1 MNKGYRGFLTVLSL
15 MVLVLGIV
23 VVSEVNAQ
31 LITGNLVGT
40 VLDKTGAVVPG
51 ATVEALNTETG
62 AKYNTR
68 ANDAGEYRFNNLAV
82 GTYNVSAS
90 APNLATTTING
101 YPVELNMTKS
111 LPITLEIKGAVTT
124 VEVSGVSEPL
134 DTTTSTLATTFDPKM
149 NADLPS
155 TTLGPSGI
163 LNLSLLS
170 SGVASSG
177 GIGAGSGP
185 SIGGQRPRNNNFT
198 VEGIDNNSKS
208 VTGPLVPVPN
218 DSIAEFTL
226 LQNQYSPE
234 FGHSSGGQFNFVL
247 KGGTNS
253 FHGLGYIYSQNR
265 NFNAMDQA
273 TKNNSFTQ
281 NQRYDNNRFG
291 GNIGG
296 PILKNKL
303 FFFGSAQYN
312 PLGQATVPGAPVCTP
327 TSAGYTALGGI
338 SVVSPTNLGVFKQ
351 YATAAPAGSNC
362 STAAKYTPDKN
373 FANLAK
379 AVDATHPASP
389 DCPQFG
395 CFYVTNPSAPRG
407 YTGVDMGVLPVAA
420 PNYANQLTWMGK
432 IDYNISDKDKLNGSY
447 IYNNLN
453 QIDNTPSLPAFY
465 LAAPANINRLVTINE
480 YHTFSSRVSNELRLG
495 FNRSYS
501 LTPTGN
507 FKYPGLD
514 SFPDLLF
521 DELNTLQI
529 GPDPNGPQ
537 FGYQNL
543 YQASDNVTW
552 TKSRHTLKFGI
563 EGRKYISPQS
573 FTQRSRGDYEY
584 STMDRF
590 LRDLNPDL
598 LAERSN
604 GNPIYYGDQTA
615 LYWFANDDWRIRQN
629 ITVNL
634 GVRYEYTTIP
644 FGERSQKL
652 NQAASVP
659 GLVDFS
665 EPRAPKNNWGPRIG
679 IAYSPGSSGTTSIRA
694 GFGISYD
701 VLYDNI
707 GILSLPPQLSGTI
720 DTPFTP
726 DITNY
731 LGNGGIKPG
740 PGGLRSFNPATPDC
754 VANGVAAGVP
764 CQIFSTGN
772 HIVVDQ
778 LSPKSMQ
785 WTLGV
790 QHVFHKDYTVEVRYV
805 GTRGIHL
812 NTQERINRQ
821 PLTNSKVF
829 LPTYLT
835 APTQATL
842 DALPYT
848 VAGIG
853 NGAYGNGDSIVPAY
867 ENAGFFGANLVQFT
881 PNGDSNYHGMAEQV
895 TRRFAN
901 GLTFVQSYTYSHTI
915 DNSTADFFTSVLTPR
930 RGQDFQNMANDRSNS
945 ALDRRHRFTLA
956 LIYDV
961 PYFKSGNWLKRN
973 VAGNW
978 EVGPIYT
985 YQSPEWMTVQSSRDV
1000 NGNGDT
1006 AGDRAIFNPSGIG
1019 TTSSDSSPLCK
1030 SSLPSFATCGENDFS
1045 SKKGPPGPKNFDSRP
1060 FIVAYQA
1067 NSSTAK
1073 YIRAGTYAQMNLG
1086 RNTLPARHINNLDL
1100 TALKRFS
1107 FTERMRLEFSAQALN
1122 VLNHPQFVPGSLN
1135 DVQSIG
1141 YTGSRSFLQ
1150 PGNAQFNNPENV
1162 FASNARS
1169 LQLALK
1175 FIF

>member
-1 MNKGYRGFLTVLSL
+1 MIKRHSRFFAVLSVVAL
-15 MVLVLGIV
+15 ALGLVG
-23 VVSEVNAQ
+23 VSQVSAQ
-31 LITGNLVGT
+31 LISGNLTGT

-51 ATVEALNTETG
+51 ATVEAVNTQTG
-62 AKYNTR
+62 AKYETK

-82 GTYNVSAS
+82 GTYNISAS
-90 APNLATTTING
+90 AANLATTTING
-101 YPVELNMTKS
+101 FTIELNMTKS
-111 LPITLEIKGAVTT
+111 LSITLEIKGAVTT
-124 VEVSGVSEPL
+124 VEVSGVAEAL

-218 DSIAEFTL
+218 DSISEFTV

-253 FHGLGYIYSQNR
+253 FHGLAYSYSQNR

-273 TKNNSFTQ
+273 TKNNGFTQ
-281 NQRYDNNRFG
+281 NQRFDNNRFG
-291 GNIGG
+291 GNFGG

-303 FFFGSAQYN
+303 FFLGSGQYN
-312 PLGQATVPGAPVCTP
+312 PVGQASVPGAPVCTP
-327 TSAGYTALGGI
+327 TAAGYTTLGGI
-338 SVVSPTNLGVFKQ
+338 SGISATNLGVFKT
-351 YATAAPAGSNC
+351 YATPAPSGGDPC
-362 STAAKYTPDKN
+362 PTAPKLDPRDPLGKTPN
-373 FANLAK
+373 
-379 AVDATHPASP
+379 
-389 DCPQFG
+389 
-395 CFYVTNPSAPRG
+395 TNQDIYITNASAPG
-407 YTGVDMGVLPVAA
+407 GFTPVQVKILPVAA
-420 PNYANQLTWMGK
+420 PNYNNAKTFMGK
-432 IDYNISDKDKLNGSY
+432 IDYDISSKDQIRGSY
-447 IYNNLN
+447 IYNDFFA
-453 QIDNTPSLPAFY
+453 IDNSPSLPAFF
-465 LAAPANINRLVTINE
+465 LPNPANINRLVTVNE
-480 YHTFSSRVSNELRLG
+480 YHTFNASLSNELRLG
-495 FNRSYS
+495 FNRSYNRTS
-501 LTPTGN
+501 TGN
-507 FKYPGLD
+507 FKFPGLD

-521 DELNTLQI
+521 DELNTLQM

-543 YQASDNVTW
+543 YQATDNVTW
-552 TKSRHTLKFGI
+552 TKSHHTLKFGI

-584 STMDRF
+584 SSMDRYF
-590 LRDLNPDL
+590 RDLNPDL

-604 GNPIYYGDQTA
+604 GDPIYYGDQTA
-615 LYWFANDDWRIRQN
+615 LYWFANDDWRIRPN
-629 ITVNL
+629 LTLNL

-644 FGERSQKL
+644 FGERSQSL
-652 NQAASVP
+652 NQAATVP
-659 GLVDFS
+659 GLIDFS

-679 IAYSPGSSGTTSIRA
+679 IAYSPGSGGTTSVRA

-720 DTPFTP
+720 DTPFSP
-726 DITNY
+726 DIPNY
-731 LGNGGIKPG
+731 LANGGIVPG
-740 PGGLRSFNPATPDC
+740 AGGVRTFASLHE
-754 VANGVAAGVP
+754 
-764 CQIFSTGN
+764 QKQKTGN

-821 PLTNSKVF
+821 PLTTSTIG
-829 LPTYLT
+829 LPTYLSN
-835 APTQATL
+835 PGQAAL

-848 VAGIG
+848 RSGIAA
-853 NGAYGNGDSIVPAY
+853 GAYGNGNSFVPAY
-867 ENAGFFGANLVQFT
+867 TAAGFDGPGQNIVQFT
-881 PNGDSNYHGMAEQV
+881 PNGDSNYHGLAAQV
-895 TRRFAN
+895 TRRMAN
-901 GLTFVQSYTYSHTI
+901 GLTFVSSYTYSHTI

-930 RGQDFQNMANDRSNS
+930 RTQDFQNLAADRSNS

-956 LIYDV
+956 AIYDV
-961 PYFKSGNWLKRN
+961 PYFKSGSWLKKN
-973 VAGNW
+973 VLGNW
-978 EVGPIYT
+978 EAGPIYT
-985 YQSPEWMTVQSSRDV
+985 YQSPEWMTVQSGRDV

-1006 AGDRAIFNPSGIG
+1006 AGDRAVFNPKG
-1019 TTSSDSSPLCK
+1019 TPGLSSDVAPLCN
-1030 SSLPSFATCGENDFS
+1030 SSLPTGINASTGLTWKCTDGNA
-1045 SKKGPPGPKNFDSRP
+1045 GPYQ
-1060 FIVAYQA
+1060 VAYLA
-1067 NSSTAK
+1067 NNANAQ
-1073 YIRAGTYAQMNLG
+1073 YIRAGSLALMNLG
-1086 RNTLPARHINNLDL
+1086 RNTLPARHINNLDF

-1107 FTERMRLEFSAQALN
+1107 LTEGKKVEFSAQALN

-1141 YTGSRSFLQ
+1141 YTGSRTFLQ
-1150 PGNAQFNNPENV
+1150 PGNGEFNNPETV
-1162 FASNARS
+1162 FASNARA

>member
-1 MNKGYRGFLTVLSL
+1 VSKTYRRFWTVFSL
-15 MVLVLGIV
+15 VVLIV
-23 VVSEVNAQ
+23 GLVAVSQVSAQ
-31 LITGNLVGT
+31 LISGNLVGT

-51 ATVEALNTETG
+51 ATVEAANTQTG
-62 AKYNTR
+62 AKYNTK
-68 ANDAGEYRFNNLAV
+68 ANDAGEYRFNNMAI
-82 GTYNVSAS
+82 GTYNISAS

-101 YPVELNMTKS
+101 YAIELNMTKS
-111 LPITLEIKGAVTT
+111 LSITLEIKGAVTT
-124 VEVSGVSEPL
+124 VEVSGVAEAL
-134 DTTTSTLATTFDPKM
+134 DTASSTLATTFDPKM

-177 GIGAGSGP
+177 AIGAGAGP

-218 DSIAEFTL
+218 DSIAEFTV

-265 NFNAMDQA
+265 TFNAVDQA
-273 TKNNSFTQ
+273 VKNNGFTQ

-296 PILKNKL
+296 PILRNKL

-312 PLGQATVPGAPVCTP
+312 PLGQASVPGAPVCTP
-327 TSAGYTALGGI
+327 TAKGYTTLGGI
-338 SVVSPTNLGVFKQ
+338 QGLSATNVGVFKT
-351 YATAAPAGSNC
+351 YATPAPVGGNC
-362 STAAKYTPDKN
+362 STAPTGIQITDPN
-373 FANLAK
+373 
-379 AVDATHPASP
+379 SP
-389 DCPQFG
+389 TGF
-395 CFYVTNPSAPRG
+395 TN
-407 YTGVDMGVLPVAA
+407 VEVGVLPVAA

-432 IDYNISDKDKLNGSY
+432 IDYDISAKDQIRGSY

-453 QIDNTPSLPAFY
+453 AIDNAPSLPAFF
-465 LAAPANINRLVTINE
+465 LANPANINRLITVNE
-480 YHTFSSRVSNELRLG
+480 YHTFSPSVSNELRIG
-495 FNRSYS
+495 FNRTYN
-501 LTPTGN
+501 LTATGN
-507 FKYPGLD
+507 FKFPGLD

-521 DELNTLQI
+521 DELNTLQL

-537 FGYQNL
+537 FTYQNL

-552 TKSRHTLKFGI
+552 TKSHHTLKFGV

-584 STMDRF
+584 SSMDRYF
-590 LRDLNPDL
+590 RDLNPDL

-615 LYWFANDDWRIRQN
+615 LYWFVNDDWRIRQN
-629 ITVNL
+629 LTFNI

-644 FGERSQKL
+644 FGERSQSF

-659 GLVDFS
+659 GLIDFS

-679 IAYSPGSSGTTSIRA
+679 LAYSPGSSGKTSIRA

-720 DTPFTP
+720 DTPFSP
-726 DITNY
+726 DIPNY
-731 LGNGGIKPG
+731 LGSGGILPG
-740 PGGLRSFNPATPDC
+740 AGGLRTFPSVHAQQR
-754 VANGVAAGVP
+754 A
-764 CQIFSTGN
+764 TGN
-772 HIVVDQ
+772 HIVVNQ
-778 LSPKSMQ
+778 LSPKSLQ

-790 QHVFHKDYTVEVRYV
+790 QHVFHKDYTLEVRYV

-812 NTQERINRQ
+812 NTQERINRK
-821 PLTNSKVF
+821 PKTSSTLA
-829 LPTYLT
+829 LPTFT
-835 APTQATL
+835 SKPDQATL
-842 DALPYT
+842 DALTVTLPIISAQSSFVSSYT
-848 VAGIG
+848 A
-853 NGAYGNGDSIVPAY
+853 
-867 ENAGFFGANLVQFT
+867 AGFDAPGQNIVQFT
-881 PNGDSNYHGMAEQV
+881 PNGDSIYHGMAEQL
-895 TRRFAN
+895 TRRMAN

-930 RGQDFQNMANDRSNS
+930 RTQDFQNLAADRSNS
-945 ALDRRHRFTLA
+945 ALDRRHRFTVA
-956 LIYDV
+956 AIYDL
-961 PYFKSGNWLKRN
+961 PYFKSGSWLKKN
-973 VAGNW
+973 VLGNW
-978 EVGPIYT
+978 EAGPIYT
-985 YQSPEWMTVQSSRDV
+985 YQSPEWQTVQSVRDV

-1006 AGDRAIFNPSGIG
+1006 AGDRAVFNPKG
-1019 TTSSDSSPLCK
+1019 TPGTSSDVNPLRNTGGTIVGYCACSTGSP
-1030 SSLPSFATCGENDFS
+1030 SDIPTNPNA
-1045 SKKGPPGPKNFDSRP
+1045 
-1060 FIVAYQA
+1060 Q
-1067 NSSTAK
+1067 
-1073 YIRAGTYAQMNLG
+1073 YIRAGSFALMNLG
-1086 RNTLPARHINNLDL
+1086 RNTLPARHINNLDF

-1107 FTERMRLEFSAQALN
+1107 LTEGKKIEFSAQALN

-1150 PGNAQFNNPENV
+1150 PGNPQFNNPETV
-1162 FASNARS
+1162 FASNARA

>member
-1 MNKGYRGFLTVLSL
+1 VCKDKRFLENSGKIQEDSVIKKYSRFFAVLSGV
-15 MVLVLGIV
+15 VLALGLV
-23 VVSEVNAQ
+23 AVSQVSAQ
-31 LITGNLVGT
+31 LISGNLTGT

-51 ATVEALNTETG
+51 ATVEAVNTQTGVKYET
-62 AKYNTR
+62 K
-68 ANDAGEYRFNNLAV
+68 ANENGEYRFSNLAV
-82 GTYNVSAS
+82 GTYNISAS

-101 YPVELNMTKS
+101 FTIELNMTKS
-111 LPITLEIKGAVTT
+111 LSITLEIKGAVTT
-124 VEVSGVSEPL
+124 VEVSGVAEAL

-218 DSIAEFTL
+218 DSISEFTV

-247 KGGTNS
+247 KGGTNT
-253 FHGLGYIYSQNR
+253 FHGLAYIYSQNR

-273 TKNNSFTQ
+273 TKNNGFTQ

-291 GNIGG
+291 GNFGG

-303 FFFGSAQYN
+303 FFFGSGQYN
-312 PLGQATVPGAPVCTP
+312 PVGQASVPGAPVCTP
-327 TSAGYTALGGI
+327 TAAGYTALGGI
-338 SVVSPTNLGVFKQ
+338 STVSATNLGVFKT
-351 YATAAPAGSNC
+351 YATPAPGGSNC
-362 STAAKYTPDKN
+362 STAAKYTPDGK
-373 FANLAK
+373 FANLLK

-395 CFYVTNPSAPRG
+395 CFYITNPSAPRG
-407 YTGVDMGVLPVAA
+407 YSGVDMGVLPIAA
-420 PNYANQLTWMGK
+420 PNYNNGKTFMGK
-432 IDYNISDKDKLNGSY
+432 IDYDISSKDQIRGSY
-447 IYNNLN
+447 IYNDFFA
-453 QIDNTPSLPAFY
+453 IDATPSLPAFF
-465 LAAPANINRLVTINE
+465 LPNPANINRLVTVNE
-480 YHTFSSRVSNELRLG
+480 YHTFNASLSNELRLG

-501 LTPTGN
+501 LTSTGN
-507 FKYPGLD
+507 FKFPGLD

-521 DELNTLQI
+521 DELNTLQM

-543 YQASDNVTW
+543 YQATDNVIW
-552 TKSRHTLKFGI
+552 TKSHHTLKFGI

-584 STMDRF
+584 SSMDRYF
-590 LRDLNPDL
+590 RDLNPDL

-615 LYWFANDDWRIRQN
+615 LYWFANDDWRIRPN
-629 ITVNL
+629 LTLNL

-644 FGERSQKL
+644 FGERSQSL

-659 GLVDFS
+659 GLIDFS

-720 DTPFTP
+720 DTPFSP
-726 DITNY
+726 DIPNY
-731 LGNGGIKPG
+731 LANGGIKPG
-740 PGGLRSFNPATPDC
+740 AGGIRTF
-754 VANGVAAGVP
+754 AGVHE
-764 CQIFSTGN
+764 QQQKTGN

-821 PLTNSKVF
+821 PRTTSTIG
-829 LPTYLT
+829 LPTYLSS
-835 APTQATL
+835 PGQAAL

-848 VAGIG
+848 AAGIAA
-853 NGAYGNGDSIVPAY
+853 GAYGNGNSFVPAY
-867 ENAGFFGANLVQFT
+867 TAAGFDGPGQNIVQFT
-881 PNGDSNYHGMAEQV
+881 PNGDSNYHGLASQV
-895 TRRFAN
+895 TRRMAN
-901 GLTFVQSYTYSHTI
+901 GLTFVSSYTYSHTI

-930 RGQDFQNMANDRSNS
+930 RGQDFQNLAADRSNS

-956 LIYDV
+956 AIYDV
-961 PYFKSGNWLKRN
+961 PYFKSGNWLKKN
-973 VAGNW
+973 VLGNW
-978 EVGPIYT
+978 EAGPIYT
-985 YQSPEWMTVQSSRDV
+985 YQSPEWMTVQSARDV

-1006 AGDRAIFNPSGIG
+1006 AGDRAVFNPKG
-1019 TTSSDSSPLCK
+1019 TPGLSSDVTALTNTAG
-1030 SSLPSFATCGENDFS
+1030 AT
-1045 SKKGPPGPKNFDSRP
+1045 
-1060 FIVAYQA
+1060 VAYLA
-1067 NSSTAK
+1067 NNANAQF
-1073 YIRAGTYAQMNLG
+1073 IRAGSFALMNLG
-1086 RNTLPARHINNLDL
+1086 RNTLPARHINNLDF

-1107 FTERMRLEFSAQALN
+1107 LTEGKKVEFSAQALN

-1150 PGNAQFNNPENV
+1150 PGSPTFNNPEGV
-1162 FASNARS
+1162 FASNARA
-1169 LQLALK
+1169 LQLAAK

>member
-1 MNKGYRGFLTVLSL
+1 MIKRYRIFLTLLSL
-15 MVLVLGIV
+15 MVLVLGLV
-23 VVSEVNAQ
+23 AVSQVSAQ
-31 LITGNLVGT
+31 LISGNLVGT
-40 VLDKTGAVVPG
+40 VLDKTGAVVPH
-51 ATVEALNTETG
+51 AAVEAVNTQTG
-62 AKYNTR
+62 ARYSTT
-68 ANDAGEYRFNNLAV
+68 ANDAGEYRFNNMAV
-82 GTYNVSAS
+82 GTYNISAS
-90 APNLATTTING
+90 ATNLATTTING
-101 YPVELNMTKS
+101 YAIELNMTKS
-111 LPITLEIKGAVTT
+111 LPITLEIRGAITT
-124 VEVSGVSEPL
+124 VEVSGVAEAL
-134 DTTTSTLATTFDPKM
+134 DTASSTLATTFDPKM

-177 GIGAGSGP
+177 AIGAGSGP

-218 DSIAEFTL
+218 DSIAEFTV

-247 KGGTNS
+247 KSGTNS
-253 FHGLGYIYSQNR
+253 FHGAGYIYSQNR

-273 TKNNSFTQ
+273 TKNNGFAS
-281 NQRYDNNRFG
+281 NQRYDNNRLG

-303 FFFGSAQYN
+303 FFFGSGQYN
-312 PLGQATVPGAPVCTP
+312 PVGQASVPGAPVCTP
-327 TSAGYTALGGI
+327 TAAGYTTLGGI
-338 SVVSPTNLGVFKQ
+338 SGLSATNVGVFKT
-351 YATAAPAGSNC
+351 YATPAPAGGKPC
-362 STAAKYTPDKN
+362 PTALTGIKITD
-373 FANLAK
+373 
-379 AVDATHPASP
+379 
-389 DCPQFG
+389 
-395 CFYVTNPSAPRG
+395 PSAV
-407 YTGVDMGVLPVAA
+407 TGFTNVEVAVLPVAA
-420 PNYANQLTWMGK
+420 PNYNNGKTFMGK
-432 IDYNISDKDKLNGSY
+432 IDYDISPKDQIRGSY
-447 IYNNLN
+447 LYNDFFA
-453 QIDNTPSLPAFY
+453 IDATPSLPAFF
-465 LAAPANINRLVTINE
+465 LPNPANINRLITVNE
-480 YHTFSSRVSNELRLG
+480 YHTFNASLSNELRLG
-495 FNRSYS
+495 FNRSYNRVS
-501 LTPTGN
+501 TGN
-507 FKYPGLD
+507 FKFPGLD

-521 DELNTLQI
+521 DQLNTLQL

-537 FGYQNL
+537 FGYQNV
-543 YQASDNVTW
+543 YQATDNVIW
-552 TKSRHTLKFGI
+552 TKSHHTFKFGI

-584 STMDRF
+584 SSMDRYF
-590 LRDLNPDL
+590 RDLNPDL

-615 LYWFANDDWRIRQN
+615 LYWFANDDWRIRPNLTLN
-629 ITVNL
+629 I
-634 GVRYEYTTIP
+634 GVRYEYMTIP
-644 FGERSQKL
+644 FGERSQAL

-659 GLVDFS
+659 GVISFA
-665 EPRAPKNNWGPRIG
+665 EPQAAKNNWGPRIG

-740 PGGLRSFNPATPDC
+740 AGGLRSFTPATADC
-754 VANGVAAGVP
+754 VKKNVAAGVP

-772 HIVVDQ
+772 HIVVNQ
-778 LSPKSMQ
+778 LSPKSLQ
-785 WTLGV
+785 WTLGL
-790 QHVFHKDYTVEVRYV
+790 QHVFGKDYTVELRYV

-812 NTQERINRQ
+812 NTQERINRSS
-821 PLTNSKVF
+821 LTTSTVG
-829 LPTYLT
+829 LPTYT
-835 APTQATL
+835 ATPGQAAL

-848 VAGIG
+848 AAGIAA
-853 NGAYGNGDSIVPAY
+853 GAYGNGDSLVPAF

-881 PNGDSNYHGMAEQV
+881 PNGDSNYHGLAEQV
-895 TRRFAN
+895 TRRMAN

-930 RGQDFQNMANDRSNS
+930 RGQDFQNLAADRSNS

-956 LIYDV
+956 AIYDL
-961 PYFKSGNWLKRN
+961 PYFKSGSWLKKN
-973 VAGNW
+973 LLGNW
-978 EVGPIYT
+978 EAGPIYT
-985 YQSPEWMTVQSSRDV
+985 YQSPEWMTVQSNRDV

-1006 AGDRAIFNPSGIG
+1006 AGDRAVFNPKG
-1019 TTSSDSSPLCK
+1019 TPGTSSDVTALHNTAG
-1030 SSLPSFATCGENDFS
+1030 AT
-1045 SKKGPPGPKNFDSRP
+1045 
-1060 FIVAYQA
+1060 VAYLA
-1067 NSSTAK
+1067 NNSSAQ
-1073 YIRAGTYAQMNLG
+1073 YIRAGAFAFMNLG
-1086 RNTLPARHINNLDL
+1086 RNTLPARHINDLDF

-1107 FTERMRLEFSAQALN
+1107 LTEWKKIEFSVQALN

-1141 YTGSRSFLQ
+1141 YTASRSFLV
-1150 PGNAQFNNPENV
+1150 PGNAEFNNPETV
-1162 FASNARS
+1162 FASNARA

>member
-1 MNKGYRGFLTVLSL
+1 MNKQYRRVYTILSVLI
-15 MVLVLGIV
+15 LVVGLFAVGQ
-23 VVSEVNAQ
+23 VSAQ
-31 LITGNLVGT
+31 LISGNLTGT

-51 ATVEALNTETG
+51 ATVEAVNTQTGVKYET
-62 AKYNTR
+62 K

-82 GTYNVSAS
+82 GTYNISAS
-90 APNLATTTING
+90 AANLATTTING
-101 YPVELNMTKS
+101 FAIELNMTKS
-111 LPITLEIKGAVTT
+111 LSITLEIKGAVTT
-124 VEVSGVSEPL
+124 VEVSGVAEAL

-177 GIGAGSGP
+177 AIGAGSGP
-185 SIGGQRPRNNNFT
+185 SVGGQRPRNNNFT

-218 DSIAEFTL
+218 DSISEFTV

-253 FHGLGYIYSQNR
+253 FHGLAYIYSQNR

-273 TKNNSFTQ
+273 TKNNHFTQ

-291 GNIGG
+291 GNFGG

-303 FFFGSAQYN
+303 FFFGSGQYN
-312 PLGQATVPGAPVCTP
+312 PVGQASVPGAPICTP
-327 TSAGYTALGGI
+327 TAAGYTAISGI
-338 SVVSPTNLGVFKQ
+338 SGLSATNLGVFQK
-351 YATAAPAGSNC
+351 YATAAPKTDC
-362 STAAKYTPDKN
+362 AAAPNVTK
-373 FANLAK
+373 
-379 AVDATHPASP
+379 DASGNVI
-389 DCPQFG
+389 DSW
-395 CFYVTNPSAPRG
+395 VTVSGQKVQVGTLNI
-407 YTGVDMGVLPVAA
+407 AA
-420 PNYANQLTWMGK
+420 PNYNNGKTFMGK
-432 IDYNISDKDKLNGSY
+432 IDYDISSKDQIRGSY
-447 IYNNLN
+447 IYNDFFA
-453 QIDNTPSLPAFY
+453 IDNSPSLPAFY
-465 LAAPANINRLVTINE
+465 LPNPANINRLVTINE
-480 YHTFSSRVSNELRLG
+480 YHTFNASLSNELRLG
-495 FNRSYS
+495 FNRSYGRTS
-501 LTPTGN
+501 TGN
-507 FKYPGLD
+507 FQFPGLD
-514 SFPDLLF
+514 SFPNLQF

-529 GPDPNGPQ
+529 GPDSNGPQ

-543 YQASDNVTW
+543 YQATDNVTW
-552 TKSRHTLKFGI
+552 TKSHHTFKFGI

-573 FTQRSRGDYEY
+573 FTQRSRGDYQY
-584 STMDRF
+584 SSLDNY
-590 LRDLNPDL
+590 LHDLTPDTL
-598 LAERSN
+598 GERSL

-629 ITVNL
+629 LTLNL

-644 FGERSQKL
+644 FGERAQSL

-659 GLVDFS
+659 GLIDFS
-665 EPRAPKNNWGPRIG
+665 EPRAAKNNWGPRVG

-707 GILSLPPQLSGTI
+707 GILSLPPQLSGTV
-720 DTPFTP
+720 DCSLFDPLATYDRRCPVPPGTQGF
-726 DITNY
+726 
-731 LGNGGIKPG
+731 LAKGGIP
-740 PGGLRSFNPATPDC
+740 PTTGLVTFQS
-754 VANGVAAGVP
+754 VAAQRGA
-764 CQIFSTGN
+764 SAN
-772 HIVVDQ
+772 HVVVDQ
-778 LSPKSMQ
+778 LDPKSMQ

-821 PLTNSKVF
+821 PLTNSKVG
-829 LPTYLT
+829 LPTYT
-835 APTQATL
+835 ANPGQGAL

-848 VAGIG
+848 RTGIG
-853 NGAYGNGDSIVPAY
+853 SGAYGNGDSIVPAFDA
-867 ENAGFFGANLVQFT
+867 AGFNGSNLVQFT
-881 PNGDSNYHGMAEQV
+881 PNGDSNYHGLATQV
-895 TRRFAN
+895 TRRMAN
-901 GLTFVQSYTYSHTI
+901 GLTFVSSYTYSHAI

-930 RGQDFQNMANDRSNS
+930 RTQDFQNLAADRSNS

-956 LIYDV
+956 AIYDV
-961 PYFKSGNWLKRN
+961 PYFKSGSWLKKN
-973 VAGNW
+973 VLGNW
-978 EVGPIYT
+978 EAGPIYT
-985 YQSPEWMTVQSSRDV
+985 YQSPEWMTVQSVRDV

-1006 AGDRAIFNPSGIG
+1006 AGDRAIFNPKGIPG
-1019 TTSSDSSPLCK
+1019 TSSDVTPLTN
-1030 SSLPSFATCGENDFS
+1030 SGGAV
-1045 SKKGPPGPKNFDSRP
+1045 
-1060 FIVAYQA
+1060 VAYLA
-1067 NSSTAK
+1067 NNPTAQ
-1073 YIRAGTYAQMNLG
+1073 YIRGGQFAFLNLG
-1086 RNTLPARHINNLDL
+1086 RNTLPARHINNLDF

-1107 FTERMRLEFSAQALN
+1107 LTESKKVEFSAQALN

-1150 PGNAQFNNPENV
+1150 PGSSTFNNPEGV
-1162 FASNARS
+1162 FASNARA
-1169 LQLALK
+1169 LQLAAK

>member
-1 MNKGYRGFLTVLSL
+1 VSKAYRKFWTVFSL
-15 MVLVLGIV
+15 MALMLGLVAV
-23 VVSEVNAQ
+23 NQVSAQ
-31 LITGNLVGT
+31 LISGNLVGT

-51 ATVEALNTETG
+51 ATVEAVNTQTG
-62 AKYNTR
+62 AKYNTK
-68 ANDAGEYRFNNLAV
+68 ANEAGEYRFNNMAV
-82 GTYNVSAS
+82 GIYNISAS
-90 APNLATTTING
+90 APNLATTTVNG
-101 YPVELNMTKS
+101 FSVELNMTKS

-124 VEVSGVSEPL
+124 VEVSGVAEAL
-134 DTTTSTLATTFDPKM
+134 DTASSTLATTFDPKM

-177 GIGAGSGP
+177 AIGAGAGP
-185 SIGGQRPRNNNFT
+185 SVGGQRPRNNNFT

-218 DSIAEFTL
+218 DSISDFTV

-253 FHGLGYIYSQNR
+253 FHGLAYEYSQNR
-265 NFNAMDQA
+265 NFNAIDQA
-273 TKNNSFTQ
+273 TTNNGFKQ

-303 FFFGSAQYN
+303 FFFGSGQYN
-312 PLGQATVPGAPVCTP
+312 PVGQASVPGAPVCTP
-327 TSAGYTALGGI
+327 TAAGYTALGSI
-338 SVVSPTNLGVFKQ
+338 SGVSATNLGVFKT
-351 YATAAPAGSNC
+351 YATAAPSGSQYKPC
-362 STAAKYTPDKN
+362 STAAGFTPDGKY
-373 FANLAK
+373 ANLK
-379 AVDATHPASP
+379 KTQDGTHPASP
-389 DCPQFG
+389 ECPQFG
-395 CFYVTNPSAPRG
+395 CFYITDPTNALGYSA
-407 YTGVDMGVLPVAA
+407 VDMGVLPVAA
-420 PNYANQLTWMGK
+420 PNYNNGKTFMGK
-432 IDYNISDKDKLNGSY
+432 IDYDISTKDQIRGSY
-447 IYNNLN
+447 IYNDFFA
-453 QIDNTPSLPAFY
+453 IDATPSLPAFFI
-465 LAAPANINRLVTINE
+465 ANPANINRLVTVNE
-480 YHTFSSRVSNELRLG
+480 YHTFNPTLSNELRLG
-495 FNRSYS
+495 FNRSYGRVS
-501 LTPTGN
+501 TGN
-507 FKYPGLD
+507 FKFPGLD

-521 DELNTLQI
+521 DELNTLQM

-543 YQASDNVTW
+543 YQATDNVTW
-552 TKSRHTLKFGI
+552 TKSHHTLKAGV

-590 LRDLNPDL
+590 LRDLNPDV

-629 ITVNL
+629 LTLNL

-644 FGERSQKL
+644 FGERSQAL

-659 GLVDFS
+659 GLIDFS
-665 EPRAPKNNWGPRIG
+665 EPRAAKNNWGPRIG
-679 IAYSPGSSGTTSIRA
+679 LAYSPGSSGTTSIRA

-707 GILSLPPQLSGTI
+707 GILSLPPQLSSTI

-731 LGNGGIKPG
+731 LANGGIKPG
-740 PGGLRSFNPATPDC
+740 AGGLRTFASVHAQQQ
-754 VANGVAAGVP
+754 A
-764 CQIFSTGN
+764 TGN
-772 HIVVDQ
+772 HVVVNQ
-778 LSPKSMQ
+778 LDPKSLQ

-790 QHVFHKDYTVEVRYV
+790 QHVFHKDYTLEVRYV

-821 PLTNSKVF
+821 TLTTSTVF
-829 LPTYLT
+829 LPTYLQN
-835 APTQATL
+835 PGQAAL

-848 VAGIG
+848 RAGIAAS
-853 NGAYGNGDSIVPAY
+853 AYGNGNSFVPAY
-867 ENAGFFGANLVQFT
+867 TAAGFDGIGQNIVQFT
-881 PNGDSNYHGMAEQV
+881 PNGDSIYHGVAEQL
-895 TRRFAN
+895 TRRMAH
-901 GLTFVQSYTYSHTI
+901 GLTFIQSYTYSHAI
-915 DNSTADFFTSVLTPR
+915 DNSTADFFTSVITPR
-930 RGQDFQNMANDRSNS
+930 RTQDFQNLAADRSNS
-945 ALDRRHRFTLA
+945 ALDRRHRFTIA
-956 LIYDV
+956 AIYDL
-961 PYFKSGNWLKRN
+961 PYFKSGNWLKKN
-973 VAGNW
+973 VLGNW
-978 EVGPIYT
+978 EAGPIYT
-985 YQSPEWMTVQSSRDV
+985 YQSPEWQTVQSGRDV

-1006 AGDRAIFNPSGIG
+1006 AGDRAVFNPTGVAG
-1019 TTSSDSSPLCK
+1019 TSSDVTPLCT
-1030 SSLPSFATCGENDFS
+1030 SSLPTGINPATGLTWKCTDG
-1045 SKKGPPGPKNFDSRP
+1045 GATPYQ
-1060 FIVAYQA
+1060 VAYLA
-1067 NSSTAK
+1067 NTATAQ
-1073 YIRAGTYAQMNLG
+1073 YIRGGVYAKMNLG
-1086 RNTLPARHINNLDL
+1086 RNTLPSRHINNLDF

-1107 FTERMRLEFSAQALN
+1107 ITEGKKIEFSAQALN

-1141 YTGSRSFLQ
+1141 YTGSRNFLQ
-1150 PGNAQFNNPENV
+1150 PGSPQFGNPEKA

-1169 LQLALK
+1169 LQLAAK

>member
-1 MNKGYRGFLTVLSL
+1 MNKKYRKFWTLLSL
-15 MVLVLGIV
+15 MVLLLGLV
-23 VVSEVNAQ
+23 GVSQVSAQ
-31 LITGNLVGT
+31 LISGNLVGT
-40 VLDKTGAVVPG
+40 VLDKTGAVVPN
-51 ATVEALNTETG
+51 ATVEAVNTQTG
-62 AKYNTR
+62 AKYETK
-68 ANDAGEYRFNNLAV
+68 ANGAGEYRFNNLAV
-82 GTYNVSAS
+82 GTYNISAS
-90 APNLATTTING
+90 APNLATTTVNG
-101 YPVELNMTKS
+101 YLVELNMTKS
-111 LPITLEIKGAVTT
+111 LSITLEIKGAVTT
-124 VEVSGVSEPL
+124 VEVTGVAEAL

-177 GIGAGSGP
+177 AIGAGAGP
-185 SIGGQRPRNNNFT
+185 SVGGQRPRNNNFT
-198 VEGIDNNSKS
+198 VEGIDNNSKG

-218 DSIAEFTL
+218 DSIAEFTV

-253 FHGLGYIYSQNR
+253 FHGLAYEYSQNR
-265 NFNAMDQA
+265 NFNAIDQA
-273 TKNNSFTQ
+273 TTNNGFKK

-291 GNIGG
+291 GSIGG

-303 FFFGSAQYN
+303 FFFGSGQYN
-312 PLGQATVPGAPVCTP
+312 PVGQATVPGAPVCTP
-327 TSAGYTALGGI
+327 TTTGYTALGGI
-338 SVVSPTNLGVFKQ
+338 SGVSATNLGVFKT
-351 YATAAPAGSNC
+351 YATAAPSGSQYKQC
-362 STAAKYTPDKN
+362 PTAATYTPDNK
-373 FANLAK
+373 FANVST
-379 AVDATHPASP
+379 AVDGKHPASP
-389 DCPQFG
+389 ECPQFG
-395 CFYVTNPSAPRG
+395 CFYVTDSTNALGYSA
-407 YTGVDMGVLPVAA
+407 VDMGVLPVAA
-420 PNYANQLTWMGK
+420 PNYNNGKTFLGK
-432 IDYNISDKDKLNGSY
+432 IDYDISAKDQIRGSY
-447 IYNNLN
+447 IYNNLYA
-453 QIDNTPSLPAFY
+453 IDNAPSLPAFY
-465 LAAPANINRLVTINE
+465 LAAPANINRLITINE
-480 YHTFSSRVSNELRLG
+480 FHTFNTSVSNELRIG
-495 FNRSYS
+495 FNRTYY

-521 DELNTLQI
+521 DELNTLQL

-537 FGYQNL
+537 FGYQNV
-543 YQASDNVTW
+543 YQATDNVTW
-552 TKSRHTLKFGI
+552 TKSHHTLKFGV

-584 STMDRF
+584 ASMDRF
-590 LRDLNPDL
+590 FRDLNPDV

-615 LYWFANDDWRIRQN
+615 LYWFANDDWRVRQN
-629 ITVNL
+629 VTVNI

-659 GLVDFS
+659 GLIDFS
-665 EPRAPKNNWGPRIG
+665 EPRAAKNNWGPRIG

-720 DTPFTP
+720 DTPFPPP

-740 PGGLRSFNPATPDC
+740 SGGLRSFDAGSTAGNAC
-754 VANGVAAGVP
+754 VKLGIAPGVQ
-764 CQIFSTGN
+764 CQRFNTGN

-778 LSPKSMQ
+778 LSPKSLQ

-790 QHVFHKDYTVEVRYV
+790 QHVFRKDYTLEVRYV

-821 PLTNSKVF
+821 TKTTPTMA
-829 LPTYLT
+829 LPTYT
-835 APTQATL
+835 TNPGQAAL
-842 DALPYT
+842 DALT
-848 VAGIG
+848 VTLPMIAA
-853 NGAYGNGDSIVPAY
+853 NSSFVPAFVA
-867 ENAGFFGANLVQFT
+867 AGFDLPNNNPNNANLVQFT
-881 PNGDSNYHGMAEQV
+881 PNGDSNYHGIAEQL
-895 TRRFAN
+895 TRRMAH
-901 GLTFVQSYTYSHTI
+901 GLTFVQSYTFSHAI

-930 RGQDFQNMANDRSNS
+930 RTQDFQNLAADRSNS
-945 ALDRRHRFTLA
+945 ALDRRHRATFA
-956 LIYDV
+956 AIYDL
-961 PYFKSGNWLKRN
+961 PYFKSGSWLKKN
-973 VAGNW
+973 VLGNW
-978 EVGPIYT
+978 EAGPIYT
-985 YQSPEWMTVQSSRDV
+985 YQSPEWQTVQSVRDV

-1006 AGDRAIFNPSGIG
+1006 AGDRAVFNPKGVPG
-1019 TTSSDSSPLCK
+1019 TSSDVTAL
-1030 SSLPSFATCGENDFS
+1030 
-1045 SKKGPPGPKNFDSRP
+1045 KNTGGA
-1060 FIVAYQA
+1060 IVAYLA
-1067 NSSTAK
+1067 NNPTAQ
-1073 YIRAGTYAQMNLG
+1073 YIRGGLYARLNLG
-1086 RNTLPARHINNLDL
+1086 RNTLPSRHINNLDF

-1107 FTERMRLEFSAQALN
+1107 LTEGKKIEFSAQALN

-1141 YTGSRSFLQ
+1141 YTGSRNFLQ
-1150 PGNAQFNNPENV
+1150 PGSPQFGNPEKA

>member
-1 MNKGYRGFLTVLSL
+1 VIKKYRIFLTLLSL
-15 MVLVLGIV
+15 MVLVLGLV
-23 VVSEVNAQ
+23 AVSQVNAQ
-31 LITGNLVGT
+31 LISGNLVGT
-40 VLDKTGAVVPG
+40 VLDKTGAVVPH
-51 ATVEALNTETG
+51 ASVEAVNTQTG
-62 AKYNTR
+62 ARYSTT
-68 ANDAGEYRFNNLAV
+68 ANDAGEYRFNNMAV
-82 GTYNVSAS
+82 GTYNISAS
-90 APNLATTTING
+90 ATNLATTTING
-101 YPVELNMTKS
+101 YAIELNMTKS
-111 LPITLEIKGAVTT
+111 LPITLEIRGAITT
-124 VEVSGVSEPL
+124 VEVSGVAEAL
-134 DTTTSTLATTFDPKM
+134 DTASSTLATTFDPKM

-177 GIGAGSGP
+177 AIGAGSGP

-218 DSIAEFTL
+218 DSISEFTV

-247 KGGTNS
+247 KSGTNS
-253 FHGLGYIYSQNR
+253 FHGAGYIYSQNR

-273 TKNNSFTQ
+273 TKNNGFTS

-303 FFFGSAQYN
+303 FFFGSGQYN
-312 PLGQATVPGAPVCTP
+312 PVGQASVPGAPVCTP
-327 TSAGYTALGGI
+327 TAAGYTTLGSI
-338 SVVSPTNLGVFKQ
+338 SGLSSTNVGVFKT
-351 YATAAPAGSNC
+351 YATPAPAGGKPC
-362 STAAKYTPDKN
+362 PTALTGIKITD
-373 FANLAK
+373 
-379 AVDATHPASP
+379 
-389 DCPQFG
+389 
-395 CFYVTNPSAPRG
+395 PSAA
-407 YTGVDMGVLPVAA
+407 TGFTNVEVKVLPVAA
-420 PNYANQLTWMGK
+420 PNYNNGKTFMGK
-432 IDYNISDKDKLNGSY
+432 IDYDISSKDQLRGSY
-447 IYNNLN
+447 LYNDFFA
-453 QIDNTPSLPAFY
+453 IDATPSLPAFF
-465 LAAPANINRLVTINE
+465 LPNPANINRLITVNE
-480 YHTFSSRVSNELRLG
+480 YHTFNASMSNELRLG
-495 FNRSYS
+495 FNRSYNRVS
-501 LTPTGN
+501 TGN
-507 FKYPGLD
+507 FKFPGLD

-521 DELNTLQI
+521 DQLNTLQL

-537 FGYQNL
+537 FGYQNV
-543 YQASDNVTW
+543 YQATDNVTW
-552 TKSRHTLKFGI
+552 TKSHHTFKFGI

-584 STMDRF
+584 SSMDRYF
-590 LRDLNPDL
+590 RDLNPDL

-615 LYWFANDDWRIRQN
+615 LYWFANDDWRIRPNLTLN
-629 ITVNL
+629 I
-634 GVRYEYTTIP
+634 GMRYEYMTIP
-644 FGERSQKL
+644 FGERSQAL
-652 NQAASVP
+652 NQAASVS
-659 GLVDFS
+659 GLISFA
-665 EPRAPKNNWGPRIG
+665 EPQAAKNNWGPRIG
-679 IAYSPGSSGTTSIRA
+679 IAYTPGPSGTTSIRA

-726 DITNY
+726 DIPNY
-731 LGNGGIKPG
+731 LGSGGIKPG
-740 PGGLRSFNPATPDC
+740 AGGLRTFPDVATQRL
-754 VANGVAAGVP
+754 A
-764 CQIFSTGN
+764 TGN

-778 LSPKSMQ
+778 LDPKSVQ

-790 QHVFHKDYTVEVRYV
+790 QHVFQKDYTLEVRYV

-821 PLTNSKVF
+821 PKTSSTLA
-829 LPTYLT
+829 LPTYT
-835 APTQATL
+835 ANPGQAAL
-842 DALPYT
+842 DALT
-848 VAGIG
+848 VTLPMISAQSS
-853 NGAYGNGDSIVPAY
+853 YVPAFAA
-867 ENAGFFGANLVQFT
+867 AGFNGPNLVQFT
-881 PNGDSNYHGMAEQV
+881 PNGDSNYHGLAEQL
-895 TRRFAN
+895 TRRMAH

-930 RGQDFQNMANDRSNS
+930 RTQDFQNLANDRSNS

-956 LIYDV
+956 AIYDV
-961 PYFKSGNWLKRN
+961 PYFKSGSWLKRN
-973 VAGNW
+973 VLGNW
-978 EVGPIYT
+978 EAGPIYT

-1006 AGDRAIFNPSGIG
+1006 AGDRAVFNPKG
-1019 TTSSDSSPLCK
+1019 TPGTSSDVNALTNT
-1030 SSLPSFATCGENDFS
+1030 AGAV
-1045 SKKGPPGPKNFDSRP
+1045 
-1060 FIVAYQA
+1060 VAYCA
-1067 NSSTAK
+1067 CSTGKMTDIPTNPNAQ
-1073 YIRAGTYAQMNLG
+1073 YIRGGAFARLNAG
-1086 RNTLPARHINNLDL
+1086 RNTIPARHINDLDL

-1107 FTERMRLEFSAQALN
+1107 LTEQKKIEFSAQALN

-1135 DVQSIG
+1135 DVASIG

-1150 PGNAQFNNPENV
+1150 PGNAEFNNPETV
-1162 FASNARS
+1162 FASNARA